1 MARPAAAE
9 TARVP
14 FASTPI
20 CCTVHMF
27 SNITTAI
34 VANVKKHSPA
44 HRMTP
49 RCSRVTPI
57 TTHSAKAITSPSLS
71 RDAAPNILT
80 GGIRRESEWPHGE
93 AAQGGHPRQEGGE
106 GTAQETHAAEASA

>member
-1 MARPAAAE
+1 MTSISINHDRH
-9 TARVP
+9 T
-14 FASTPI
+14 STHWELQDDGTI
-20 CCTVHMF
+20 YESSGGDGQTVSAVDAF
-27 SNITTAI
+27 KNITTAI

-71 RDAAPNILT
+71 RNKLP
-80 GGIRRESEWPHGE
+80 
-93 AAQGGHPRQEGGE
+93 
-106 GTAQETHAAEASA
+106 